1 MSREGYRSGC
11 ATLARRK
18 LPGMTPGSNPYLFVV
33 GAARS
38 GTTLL
43 QRMLDA
49 HPLLAVVNETYWLPR
64 KYWERAELTQDE
76 AVTPALF
83 PLLLDS
89 PKLERMGFGETD
101 LRRIAG
107 DGAPIRYVDFV
118 RRLFDEY
125 AARQGKQPVGDKTP
139 GYVRRMAW
147 LHELWPEARLVHIIR
162 DPRDVC
168 LSMVDW
174 RGGERTAGQFGTWQ
188 LDRVVSSALYWRYSV
203 AMGRETGVA
212 LGAQVYFEARYEDL
226 VTSTE
231 SELGRLCEFLGI
243 QFDAAMQ
250 NYHVGRARPKPGRS
264 SKAQWHPP
272 TTGLRDWTTQLAAH
286 AIAAIE
292 VAVGELLGE
301 LGYPPGGSPAAPALL
316 AHSRRGSLGVHRE
329 PPRRR
334 PAPSAGLVT

>member
-1 MSREGYRSGC
+1 MMPS
-11 ATLARRK
+11 
-18 LPGMTPGSNPYLFVV
+18 SNPYLFVV

-64 KYWERAELTQDE
+64 KYRARTGLTRQGV
-76 AVTPALF
+76 VTPALF

-89 PKLERMGFGETD
+89 QKFERMGFGEGD
-101 LRRIAG
+101 LQRIAG
-107 DGAPIRYVDFV
+107 DRAPIRYVDFV
-118 RRLFDEY
+118 GRLFDEY
-125 AARQGKQPVGDKTP
+125 AARQGKLLAGDKTP

-168 LSMVDW
+168 LSMLDW
-174 RGGERTAGQFGTWQ
+174 SGGQRTAGQFGTWQ

-203 AMGRETGVA
+203 AMGREAGMA
-212 LGAQVYFEARYEDL
+212 LGSELYLETRYEDL
-226 VTSTE
+226 VATTE
-231 SELGRLCEFLGI
+231 AELGRLCEFLGI
-243 QFDAAMQ
+243 PFDAAMQ
-250 NYHVGRARPKPGRS
+250 NYHVGRTRPKPGRS
-264 SKAQWHPP
+264 SKAQWLPP
-272 TTGLRDWTTQLAAH
+272 TRGLRDWATQLGAH
-286 AIAAIE
+286 DSAAIE

-316 AHSRRGSLGVHRE
+316 AHVDEVRSVFTANVRADDR
-329 PPRRR
+329 PIPR
-334 PAPSAGLVT
+334 SW